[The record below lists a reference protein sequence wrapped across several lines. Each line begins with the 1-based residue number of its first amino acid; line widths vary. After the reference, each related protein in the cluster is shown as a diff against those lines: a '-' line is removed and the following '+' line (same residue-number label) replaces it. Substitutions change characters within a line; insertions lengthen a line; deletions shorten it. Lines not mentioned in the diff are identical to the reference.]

1 MHPVRMI
8 VVLGCDELTI
18 FAFQQVSM
26 ITSCQDWHTSVNV
39 NKLPREAAEKYEA
52 WKTMGMSNSRHKLPM
67 VLMLKRKYPKLG
79 YAAPQAVAT
88 LFLRGWLHSKAERTL
103 I

>member
-1 MHPVRMI
+1 
-8 VVLGCDELTI
+8 
-18 FAFQQVSM
+18 M

-52 WKTMGMSNSRHKLPM
+52 WKTLSMSNSRHKLPM

-88 LFLRGWLHSKAERTL
+88 LLLRGWLHGNAERTL